1 MEIKKIGENMNNQE
15 SNTIE
20 IDVLSL
26 LKTIWRKKFFILV
39 TAVLGAGLAFVY
51 SSFLVTPQ
59 YDSTTRIY
67 VVSQNVEAGAGLTNQ
82 DLQAGSYL
90 VKDYKEIILSQDV
103 LTQVATELN
112 LNENLKE
119 KVSVSIP
126 VDTRIVSI
134 SVRDADPNEAARIA
148 NSLRTFAAQKIVEVT
163 KVSDVTTL
171 EEAVPAEE
179 PTTPN
184 TKRNIILGLLAGGIL
199 ATGLVLVMEVLD
211 DRVKRPQDIEEV
223 MGLTLLGVVPDSK
236 KLK

>member
-1 MEIKKIGENMNNQE
+1 MNNQE
-15 SNTIE
+15 VNAIE
-20 IDVLSL
+20 IDVLFL
-26 LKTIWRKKFFILV
+26 LKTIWRKKFLILL
-39 TAVLGAGLAFVY
+39 TAVLTAGLAFVY

-82 DLQAGSYL
+82 ELQAGTYL

-112 LNENLKE
+112 LKESLKE
-119 KVSVSIP
+119 KISVSIP

-199 ATGLVLVMEVLD
+199 ATVLVLVMEVLD

>member
-1 MEIKKIGENMNNQE
+1 MNNQE

-26 LKTIWRKKFFILV
+26 LKTIWRKKIFILV

-82 DLQAGSYL
+82 ELQAGTYL

-148 NSLRTFAAQKIVEVT
+148 NSLRTFAVQKIVEVT

>member
-1 MEIKKIGENMNNQE
+1 MNNQE

-171 EEAVPAEE
+171 EEAVPAEK

-184 TKRNIILGLLAGGIL
+184 TKRNILLGLLAGGIL
-199 ATGLVLVMEVLD
+199 ATGIILAMEVLD

>member
-1 MEIKKIGENMNNQE
+1 MNNQE
-15 SNTIE
+15 MNTIE
-20 IDVLSL
+20 IDILLL
-26 LKTIWRKKFFILV
+26 LKTIWRKKFLIIL
-39 TAVLGAGLAFVY
+39 TALFGAGIAFVY

-59 YDSTTRIY
+59 FDSTTRIY
-67 VVSQNVEAGAGLTNQ
+67 VVSQNVEAGAGLTSQ
-82 DLQAGSYL
+82 ELQAGTYL

-184 TKRNIILGLLAGGIL
+184 IKRNILLGLLSGGIL
-199 ATGLVLVMEVLD
+199 ATGIILAMEVLD

-223 MGLTLLGVVPDSK
+223 MGLTLLGVVPDFK

>member
-1 MEIKKIGENMNNQE
+1 MNNQE
-15 SNTIE
+15 VNAIE
-20 IDVLSL
+20 IDVLFL
-26 LKTIWRKKFFILV
+26 LKTIWRKKFLILL
-39 TAVLGAGLAFVY
+39 TAVLTAGLAFVY

-82 DLQAGSYL
+82 ELQAGTYL
-90 VKDYKEIILSQDV
+90 AKDYREIILSQDV

-112 LNENLKE
+112 LKESLKE
-119 KVSVSIP
+119 KISVSIP

-148 NSLRTFAAQKIVEVT
+148 NSLRTFALQKVVEVT

-184 TKRNIILGLLAGGIL
+184 TKRNILLGLLAGGIL

-223 MGLTLLGVVPDSK
+223 MGLTLLGIVPDSK

>member
-1 MEIKKIGENMNNQE
+1 MNNQE

-26 LKTIWRKKFFILV
+26 LKTIWRKKIFILV

-82 DLQAGSYL
+82 ELQAGTYL

-148 NSLRTFAAQKIVEVT
+148 NSLRTFAAQKIFEVT

>member
-1 MEIKKIGENMNNQE
+1 MNNQE
-15 SNTIE
+15 VNAIE
-20 IDVLSL
+20 IDVLFL
-26 LKTIWRKKFFILV
+26 LKTIWRKKFLILL
-39 TAVLGAGLAFVY
+39 TAVLTAGLAFVY

-82 DLQAGSYL
+82 ELQAGTYL
-90 VKDYKEIILSQDV
+90 AKDYREIILSQDV
-103 LTQVATELN
+103 LIQVATELN
-112 LNENLKE
+112 LKESLKE
-119 KVSVSIP
+119 KISVSIP

-148 NSLRTFAAQKIVEVT
+148 NSLRTFAVQKVVEVT
-163 KVSDVTTL
+163 KVSNVTTL

-184 TKRNIILGLLAGGIL
+184 TKRNILLGLLAGGIL
-199 ATGLVLVMEVLD
+199 ATGLILVMEVLD

-223 MGLTLLGVVPDSK
+223 MGLTLLGIVPDSK

>member
-1 MEIKKIGENMNNQE
+1 MNNQE
-15 SNTIE
+15 VNTIE
-20 IDVLSL
+20 VDVLSL
-26 LKTIWRKKFFILV
+26 LKTLWRKKFLIII
-39 TAVLGAGLAFVY
+39 TALFGATIAFVY

-59 YDSTTRIY
+59 FDSTTRIY

-82 DLQAGSYL
+82 ELQAGSYL

-103 LTQVATELN
+103 ISRVKTELN
-112 LNENLKE
+112 LTEEISK
-119 KVSVSIP
+119 KISVSIP

-134 SVRDADPNEAARIA
+134 TVRDADPNEAARIA
-148 NSLRTFAAQKIVEVT
+148 NSLRAIAAQKIIEVT

-179 PTTPN
+179 PSTPR
-184 TKRNIILGLLAGGIL
+184 TKRNLAIGILAGGLLAVGLIL
-199 ATGLVLVMEVLD
+199 VFEVLD

-223 MGLTLLGVVPDSK
+223 MGMTLLGVVPDSK

>member
-1 MEIKKIGENMNNQE
+1 MNNQE

-26 LKTIWRKKFFILV
+26 LKTIWRKKIFILV

-82 DLQAGSYL
+82 ELQAGTYL

-148 NSLRTFAAQKIVEVT
+148 NSLRTFAVQKIVEVT

-184 TKRNIILGLLAGGIL
+184 IKRNIILGLLAGGIL

>member
-1 MEIKKIGENMNNQE
+1 MNNQE
-15 SNTIE
+15 VNAIQ

-39 TAVLGAGLAFVY
+39 TAVLSAGLAFIY
-51 SSFLVTPQ
+51 SNFLVTPQ

-82 DLQAGSYL
+82 ELQAGTYL

-103 LTQVATELN
+103 LSRVKTELN
-112 LNENLKE
+112 LSDDLLQKINVN
-119 KVSVSIP
+119 IP

-134 SVRDADPNEAARIA
+134 TVRDADPNNAARLA
-148 NSLRTFAAQKIVEVT
+148 NSVRTFAAQKIIEVT

-171 EEAVPAEE
+171 EEAMPAEK
-179 PTTPN
+179 PATPRTT
-184 TKRNIILGLLAGGIL
+184 RNIAIGIL
-199 ATGLVLVMEVLD
+199 VGGMSAVILVLIFEVLD